1 MSRELGTVDH
11 GRLLEAFRIEARL
24 LGEVAHAASP
34 DVPVPATPGWTL
46 NDLLQHVG
54 SIHRYAVAWL
64 RRGRRP
70 GRWQT
75 APAAG
80 ESVAGFYESGHAEL
94 AAELAAHDPGTRAAT
109 WWPADPTYGF
119 WRRRAL
125 HETLIHRVDAER
137 AAAIGVPSVPEDLA
151 TDGVDE
157 ALTLYF
163 GHRLTTM
170 GISGTR
176 HGTVGFHTEG
186 YRAGGF
192 RTGGHSWIT
201 RAGPGE
207 TEAWRCAQSEADT
220 ADAVVTGSPAT
231 VYLWLWGRTPVTA
244 THTEGDHEL
253 SAQLWALLRLATR

>member
-34 DVPVPATPGWTL
+34 DAPVPTTPGWTL
-46 NDLLQHVG
+46 DDLLRHVAG
-54 SIHRYAVAWL
+54 THRYVLSWL

-70 GRWQT
+70 EQWQR
-75 APAAG
+75 APRPG
-80 ESVAGFYESGHAEL
+80 QSVAGFYESSHEEL
-94 AAELAAHDPGTRAAT
+94 AAELAAHDPATRAAT
-109 WWPADPTYGF
+109 WWPADPTHGF

-125 HETLIHRVDAER
+125 HETLVHRVDAEH
-137 AAAIGVPSVPEDLA
+137 AAGADGPQIPADLS

-170 GISGTR
+170 GLSGTR
-176 HGTVGFHTEG
+176 YGTVGFH
-186 YRAGGF
+186 AGD
-192 RTGGHSWIT
+192 HSWT
-201 RAGPGE
+201 ARAGPGE
-207 TEAWRCAQSEADT
+207 TEAWRCAAPEADT
-220 ADAVVTGSPAT
+220 AEAVVTGSPAT
-231 VYLWLWGRTPVTA
+231 MYLWLWGRTPVTA

-253 SAQLWALLRLATR
+253 SAQIWALLRLATR